1 MEHVIAR
8 ILSVLRATPHRWD
21 ELTAT
26 VDPELLCRP
35 PATGEWS
42 ALECLRHLVEGE
54 QQVFHVRVQ
63 AILAGRDVPAFDPD
77 AQGGVRP
84 QAEVPAELAKRFAQL
99 RAESLDVLAALTEAD
114 LLRAARHAEL
124 GRVTLG
130 ELLHQWVGHDLM
142 HTIQAERA
150 LMQPFILGSGP
161 WREFFVEHE
170 VVQP

>member
-1 MEHVIAR
+1 MDHLIAR
-8 ILSVLRATPHRWD
+8 VISVLRTTPRRWD

-26 VDPELLCRP
+26 VDPDLLCRP
-35 PATGEWS
+35 PASGEWS
-42 ALECLRHLVEGE
+42 ALECLRHLVEAE
-54 QQVFHVRVQ
+54 QGVFPVRVQ
-63 AILAGRDVPAFDPD
+63 ALLAGRDIPAFDPD

-84 QAEVPAELAKRFAQL
+84 LAEVPAELARRFAQL
-99 RAESLDVLAALTEAD
+99 RAESLDVLAALSDVD

-142 HTIQAERA
+142 HTIQAEHA

-161 WREFFVEHE
+161 WREFFAEHE

>member
-1 MEHVIAR
+1 MDHLIAR
-8 ILSVLRATPHRWD
+8 VISVLRTTPHRWD

-26 VDPELLCRP
+26 VDPELLRRP
-35 PATGEWS
+35 PASGEWS
-42 ALECLRHLVEGE
+42 ALECLRHLVEAE
-54 QQVFHVRVQ
+54 QEVFPVRVQ
-63 AILAGRDVPAFDPD
+63 ALLAGRDFSAFDPD
-77 AQGGVRP
+77 AQGVVRP
-84 QAEVPAELAKRFAQL
+84 QAEAPAELAKRFSRL
-99 RAESLDVLAALTEAD
+99 RAESVAILTPLTETD